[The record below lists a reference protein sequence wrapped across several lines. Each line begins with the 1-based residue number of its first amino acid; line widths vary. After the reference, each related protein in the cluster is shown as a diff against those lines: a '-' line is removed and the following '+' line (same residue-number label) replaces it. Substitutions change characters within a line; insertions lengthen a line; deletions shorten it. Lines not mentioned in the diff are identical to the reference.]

1 MRNCWKYLARNKN
14 IAAKNIIR
22 VTAHGYRIN
31 LNILQSSLLATLS
44 NIRLFLKNVNVLCP
58 NVLSLNGTLVERTGE
73 LKCPNMMYC

>member
-14 IAAKNIIR
+14 TAAKNIIR

-44 NIRLFLKNVNVLCP
+44 NIRLSFKNVNVLCP